1 MDLQT
6 CFLANRPLLMLLD
19 SLVNFGLAVYTHF
32 LICSI
37 ISQTSSFMVQF
48 ASGKMKYHKKKFF
61 FQVGEINEL
70 KLEQFYMIAFF
81 VLITEYSPSHRCKDI
96 Q

>member
-1 MDLQT
+1 
-6 CFLANRPLLMLLD
+6 
-19 SLVNFGLAVYTHF
+19 
-32 LICSI
+32 
-37 ISQTSSFMVQF
+37 MVQF
-48 ASGKMKYHKKKFF
+48 VSGKMECYKKIADY

-81 VLITEYSPSHRCKDI
+81 VLITEWSPSHRCKNV